1 MDTEDS
7 KILSQAPNCP
17 MEKEQKD
24 EGYFDK
30 TQTLKDAGMIEFSVP
45 CHRPSSSEQRK
56 EEEPHELLVPD
67 LCSLPLTPPTAVDCN
82 FTCYFA
88 PDFMKPDHDQYVYR
102 HPNGLCVIGLA
113 STHVALKDN
122 RVKTVDFNVGKSNRS
137 EIKVSGKRKRNAQR
151 FEPNTA
157 LCKVSTSNGDTS
169 YIVRCCVKGSLLEVN
184 ERLIKQADLLN
195 SSADREG
202 YIAIIMPT
210 PTDWIKAK
218 NQLLSLEEFKKLRGL
233 C

>member
-113 STHVALKDN
+113 STHVALKD
-122 RVKTVDFNVGKSNRS
+122 
-137 EIKVSGKRKRNAQR
+137 
-151 FEPNTA
+151 
-157 LCKVSTSNGDTS
+157 
-169 YIVRCCVKGSLLEVN
+169 
-184 ERLIKQADLLN
+184 
-195 SSADREG
+195 REG